1 MQHNGFTLIEM
12 MMTIAIAV
20 ILLMLAVPSFQQ
32 IIITNRLTTQTNNLI
47 SDLALARSE
56 AIKRGARIAVCKTNS
71 GTNCVSGAA
80 WGDGRLVFIDGSTAG
95 TVDGTDTVLRYSDPF
110 SGGLTLVPQG
120 AFTSPYIQYTATG
133 TATPASATGTLR
145 LCKSGY
151 KGRDITIS
159 TTGRVSSQETASV
172 CP

>member
-1 MQHNGFTLIEM
+1 MQRNGFTLIEM

-20 ILLMLAVPSFQQ
+20 ILLLIAVPSFQQ
-32 IIITNRLTTQTNNLI
+32 LLITNRITTQTNNLV
-47 SDLALARSE
+47 SDLAVARSE
-56 AIKRGARIAVCKTNS
+56 AIKRGARVAVCRTNS
-71 GTNCVSGAA
+71 GTNCVTGAA

-95 TVDGTDTVLRYSDPF
+95 TVDGTDTVLRYSEPL
-110 SGGLTLVPQG
+110 SNALTLVPQG
-120 AFTSPYIQYTATG
+120 TFSSAYIQYTATG
-133 TATPASATGTLR
+133 TATPTGTLR

-159 TTGRVSSQETASV
+159 TTGRVTSQETTSV